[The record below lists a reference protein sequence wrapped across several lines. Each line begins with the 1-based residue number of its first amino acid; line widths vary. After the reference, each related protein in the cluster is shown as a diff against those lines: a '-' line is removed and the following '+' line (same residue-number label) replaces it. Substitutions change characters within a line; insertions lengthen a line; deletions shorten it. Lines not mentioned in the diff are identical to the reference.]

1 MTFLTVLYTL
11 LSDHYRQNGMMNEE
25 QKRKAG
31 ERIMSLDTLPKDRVY
46 ALIKRRLEKYET
58 EERNARHRQK
68 EARDQHAR
76 IEFHEDQLIAHGKVL
91 AATEILEDV
100 AGYGRQV

>member
-1 MTFLTVLYTL
+1 
-11 LSDHYRQNGMMNEE
+11 
-25 QKRKAG
+25 
-31 ERIMSLDTLPKDRVY
+31 MSLNALPKDRVY
-46 ALIKRRLEKYET
+46 ALIKRRLDKYDA

-68 EARDQHAR
+68 ETRDQHAR
-76 IEFHEDQLIAHGKVL
+76 VEFHQDELIAHGKVL